1 MFLVFAGANA
11 TLQQQLG
18 EAQSVLRAKE
28 EDCSKVAR
36 EHERLV
42 KELEDQAD
50 RHKAALQKAKDSEAS
65 LLAEFE
71 TKRSAWA
78 ETEKALNDGYGQ
90 IEDMLDGELPS
101 SFFHLP
107 IVI

>member
-1 MFLVFAGANA
+1 M
-11 TLQQQLG
+11 
-18 EAQSVLRAKE
+18 LRAKE
-28 EDCSKVAR
+28 EDCSKVGR

-50 RHKAALQKAKDSEAS
+50 CHKAALQKAKDSEAG

-71 TKRSAWA
+71 TERSAWD
-78 ETEKALNDGYGQ
+78 ETEKALNDAYGQ
-90 IEDMLDGELPS
+90 IKDMLDGELPP

-107 IVI
+107 IVM